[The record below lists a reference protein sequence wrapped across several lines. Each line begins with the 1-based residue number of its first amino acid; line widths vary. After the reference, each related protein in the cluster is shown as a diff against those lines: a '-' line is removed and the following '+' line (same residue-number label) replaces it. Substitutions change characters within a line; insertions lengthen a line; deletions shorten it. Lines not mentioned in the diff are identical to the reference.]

1 MSIEIDF
8 NYEAVVPKMHVCIS
22 PIIVNLCTQVGAY
35 SVRKGIHGLE
45 DTPRVSDS
53 AGEKK
58 DALKDNFH
66 KIRNL
71 DK

>member
-1 MSIEIDF
+1 ML
-8 NYEAVVPKMHVCIS
+8 CIS
-22 PIIVNLCTQVGAY
+22 PTIVNLCSQVGAY

-58 DALKDNFH
+58 DALKDSFH
-66 KIRNL
+66 KNRNL
-71 DK
+71 NKWIDYVRNDVLI